1 MKAKSTNAI
10 DGHVGERVR
19 LRRKLLG
26 MSQASLAE
34 ALGITFQQIQKYE
47 KGINRIGASRLL
59 RMAEIFGVPVGFFF
73 ENGAGAAGEDGGRPE
88 TDPVALFM
96 ASKEGLAL
104 GKAFIAIEDPNVR
117 QKLLALARSLSS
129 TGMIVHEQD
138 GMDRAE
144 IDGV

>member
-1 MKAKSTNAI
+1 
-10 DGHVGERVR
+10 
-19 LRRKLLG
+19 
-26 MSQASLAE
+26 
-34 ALGITFQQIQKYE
+34 
-47 KGINRIGASRLL
+47 
-59 RMAEIFGVPVGFFF
+59 
-73 ENGAGAAGEDGGRPE
+73 
-88 TDPVALFM
+88 M